1 LYSIKLQTNKLQN
14 YKQKQLLTRKDKYYT
29 DYSKLYHSV
38 VAPFQWT
45 HVVVP
50 VHPVTVIG

>member
-1 LYSIKLQTNKLQN
+1 MASYI
-14 YKQKQLLTRKDKYYT
+14 
-29 DYSKLYHSV
+29 SV
-38 VAPFQWT
+38 VSPFQWT